1 MEHRRLS
8 AIIAG
13 RVQGVFYRANT
24 EAAAKKL
31 GLTGW
36 VRNLPNG
43 RVELVAEGPQQ
54 ALEKLLEWC
63 RQGPPLARVTEI
75 KESWEEATGEFKD
88 FSVL

>member
-1 MEHRRLS
+1 MEHHRLS
-8 AIIAG
+8 AIITG

-31 GLTGW
+31 SLTGW

-43 RVELVAEGPQQ
+43 GVELVAEGPKE
-54 ALEKLLEWC
+54 ALEKLIEWC
-63 RQGPPLARVTEI
+63 WEGPPLARVTEI
-75 KESWEEATGEFKD
+75 KESWGEATGEFKD